1 MCSWKIVREI
11 QAARAWYKRQEKGTR
26 IILTLLTVAVACYLV
41 FLLWLLPEMMETVPM
56 DTKYWKVKIL
66 AAVLMAVPA
75 YLGLQWCAY
84 RLSGARLK
92 EGSGSGASAGAA
104 AAGET
109 AAAGGMVVSVGAADG
124 KEKKRRRLWFLF
136 GFAVVFAWLMVY
148 FYAYF
153 PGSFDWD
160 NLDQWWQIQHSQY
173 DTWHPVFHTLIIALF
188 SKIVNHYGFAVFMQ
202 LLLYS
207 LLCGYLLYTMAKWR
221 FPVWGMLLAEFF
233 LAANPQTH
241 RILLFMWKD
250 SALTLFMLLFTV
262 YLIHVW
268 KSGGRWLKKKRNL
281 AVWILV
287 LISISLVRHNSILYT
302 IPFLILAIFCFREI
316 RRESLL
322 SLILMLAGMWFIQ
335 YPVYNLVGASRPEQ
349 TYVETV
355 GVPMTILC
363 NVHETAPESLDPEA
377 AEFLSQIGPEKRW
390 QIYEMGNYN
399 SFKFVTNANQVI
411 SDTDPLEFLGF
422 TARTVRNTPG
432 LSLQAVYQVTR
443 MVWDVRGE
451 TPWHTDLEYQIRE
464 NDWGFAYVEDRAG
477 LRTVLNDFD
486 NWVMDSALD
495 TLFSYNGIHLLA
507 LILCTLFVFA
517 KKGKGWK
524 ALTLTLP
531 VLAYNYGTMLLLCG
545 PTYRFF
551 HFDSVIF
558 VPLCLLLFSEWGKTD
573 ESEAEKEENKS
584 IGKTAAEA

>member
-1 MCSWKIVREI
+1 MYNSKMLGQIK
-11 QAARAWYKRQEKGTR
+11 AARTWYKQQEKGTR
-26 IILTLLTVAVACYLV
+26 VMLTILTAAVTCYLV

-66 AAVLMAVPA
+66 ASLLMAVPV
-75 YLGLQWCAY
+75 YLGLQWCVY
-84 RLSGARLK
+84 RFSGTGLK
-92 EGSGSGASAGAA
+92 ENVPFEAASGK
-104 AAGET
+104 
-109 AAAGGMVVSVGAADG
+109 VPADK
-124 KEKKRRRLWFLF
+124 KEKRRRRLWFLF
-136 GFAVVFAWLMVY
+136 GFGLVFAWMMVY

-160 NLDQWWQIQHSQY
+160 NLDQWWQIQNSQY

-202 LLLYS
+202 LFLYS
-207 LLCGYLLYTMAKWR
+207 LLCGYLMYTMAKWR
-221 FPVWGMLLAEFF
+221 FPVWGMLLAELF

-250 SALTLFMLLFTV
+250 SALTLFMLLFTI
-262 YLIHVW
+262 YLINVW
-268 KSGGRWLKKKRNL
+268 KSGGQWLKRRRNL
-281 AVWILV
+281 VVWILV

-302 IPFLILAIFCFREI
+302 IPFLLLAVLFFKEI
-316 RRESLL
+316 RRESII
-322 SLILMLAGMWFIQ
+322 SLALMLAGMWFIQ

-363 NVHETAPESLDPEA
+363 NIHETAPESLDPQA
-377 AEFLSQIGPEKRW
+377 AEFLAQIGPEKRW
-390 QIYEMGNYN
+390 NNYELGNYN
-399 SFKFVTNANQVI
+399 SFKFITNANQVI

-422 TARTVRNTPG
+422 TARTAANAPG

-443 MVWDVRGE
+443 MVWDVRGD
-451 TPWHTDLEYQIRE
+451 TPWHADLEYQIQE

-477 LRTVLNDFD
+477 MRTVLNDFD
-486 NWVMDSALD
+486 NWMMDSILD

-507 LILCTLFVFA
+507 LIFCTLFVFA

-524 ALTLTLP
+524 ALVLTLP
-531 VLAYNYGTMLLLCG
+531 VLAYSYGTMLLLCG

-551 HFDSVIF
+551 HFNSVIF

-573 ESEAEKEENKS
+573 EREAES
-584 IGKTAAEA
+584 PAH

>member
-1 MCSWKIVREI
+1 ML
-11 QAARAWYKRQEKGTR
+11 T
-26 IILTLLTVAVACYLV
+26 ILTAAVTFYLV

-56 DTKYWKVKIL
+56 DTKYWTVKIL
-66 AAVLMAVPA
+66 AALLMTVPV
-75 YLGLQWCAY
+75 YLGLQWCVY
-84 RLSGARLK
+84 RLSGAELK
-92 EGSGSGASAGAA
+92 ESGAGTDSIPDEN
-104 AAGET
+104 AGENRD
-109 AAAGGMVVSVGAADG
+109 AAEK
-124 KEKKRRRLWFLF
+124 KEKMRRRFWFFL
-136 GFAVVFAWLMVY
+136 GFSLVFAWLMVY

-160 NLDQWWQIQHSQY
+160 NLDQWWQIQNSQY

-188 SKIVNHYGFAVFMQ
+188 TKVVNHYGFAVFMQ

-302 IPFLILAIFCFREI
+302 IPFLILAVFFFKEI
-316 RRESLL
+316 RRESII
-322 SLILMLAGMWFIQ
+322 SLVLMLAGMWVIQ
-335 YPVYNLVGASRPEQ
+335 YPVYNLVGASRPSQ

-363 NVHETAPESLDPEA
+363 NIHETAPESLDPEA
-377 AEFLSQIGPEKRW
+377 AEFLAEIGPEKRW
-390 QIYEMGNYN
+390 NIYEMGNYN

-411 SDTDPLEFLGF
+411 SSTDPLDFLSF
-422 TARTVRNTPG
+422 TARTAANAPG

-443 MVWDVRGE
+443 MVWDIRGT
-451 TPWHTDLEYQIRE
+451 TPWHTDLEYQIQE
-464 NDWGFAYVEDRAG
+464 NEWNFSYVEDRAG
-477 LRTVLNDFD
+477 MRTVLNDFY

-495 TLFSYNGIHLLA
+495 TLFLQWHSSAGADPVHTVCI
-507 LILCTLFVFA
+507 CPE
-517 KKGKGWK
+517 GKRMESPG
-524 ALTLTLP
+524 AD
-531 VLAYNYGTMLLLCG
+531 ASC
-545 PTYRFF
+545 
-551 HFDSVIF
+551 
-558 VPLCLLLFSEWGKTD
+558 FSL
-573 ESEAEKEENKS
+573 
-584 IGKTAAEA
+584 

>member
-1 MCSWKIVREI
+1 MCSQIK
-11 QAARAWYKRQEKGTR
+11 AARGWYKQQEKGTR
-26 IILTLLTVAVACYLV
+26 VMLTILTAAVTFYLV

-56 DTKYWKVKIL
+56 DTKYWTVKIL
-66 AAVLMAVPA
+66 AALLMTVPV
-75 YLGLQWCAY
+75 YLGLQWCVY
-84 RLSGARLK
+84 RLSGAELK
-92 EGSGSGASAGAA
+92 ESGAGTDSIPDENARENRDAA
-104 AAGET
+104 EK
-109 AAAGGMVVSVGAADG
+109 
-124 KEKKRRRLWFLF
+124 KEKMRRRFWFFL
-136 GFAVVFAWLMVY
+136 GFSLVFAWLMVY

-160 NLDQWWQIQHSQY
+160 NLDQWWQIQNSQY

-188 SKIVNHYGFAVFMQ
+188 TKVVNHYGFAVFMQ

-302 IPFLILAIFCFREI
+302 IPFLILAVFFFKEI
-316 RRESLL
+316 RRESII
-322 SLILMLAGMWFIQ
+322 SLVLMLAGMWVIQ
-335 YPVYNLVGASRPEQ
+335 YPVYNLVGASRPSQ

-363 NVHETAPESLDPEA
+363 NIHETAPESLDPEA
-377 AEFLSQIGPEKRW
+377 AEFLAEIGPEKRW
-390 QIYEMGNYN
+390 DIYEMGNYN

-411 SDTDPLEFLGF
+411 SSTDPLDFLSF
-422 TARTVRNTPG
+422 TARTAANAPG

-443 MVWDVRGE
+443 MVWDIRGT
-451 TPWHTDLEYQIRE
+451 TPWHTDLEYQIQE
-464 NDWGFAYVEDRAG
+464 NEWNFSYVEDRAG
-477 LRTVLNDFD
+477 MRTVLNDFD

-517 KKGKGWK
+517 RKGKGWK
-524 ALTLTLP
+524 ALVLTLP

-558 VPLCLLLFSEWGKTD
+558 VPLCLLLFSGW
-573 ESEAEKEENKS
+573 
-584 IGKTAAEA
+584 KTAVPENNM

>member
-1 MCSWKIVREI
+1 MVLLRLTGRLKMCDWMICRQIK
-11 QAARAWYKRQEKGTR
+11 AARAWYKQQEKGTR
-26 IILTLLTVAVACYLV
+26 VMLTILTAAVTCYLV

-66 AAVLMAVPA
+66 AAVLMYVPV
-75 YLGLQWCAY
+75 YLGLQWCTY
-84 RLSGARLK
+84 RFSGCTCMEK
-92 EGSGSGASAGAA
+92 NGSLPCD
-104 AAGET
+104 
-109 AAAGGMVVSVGAADG
+109 GMSG
-124 KEKKRRRLWFLF
+124 KETDRKEKRRQRLWFLL
-136 GFAVVFAWLMVY
+136 GAGLVFAWLMVY

-160 NLDQWWQIQHSQY
+160 NLDQWWQIQNSQY

-188 SKIVNHYGFAVFMQ
+188 SRIINHYGFAVFMQ

-207 LLCGYLLYTMAKWR
+207 LLCGYLLYTMAKWK

-262 YLIHVW
+262 YLINVW
-268 KSGGRWLKKKRNL
+268 KSGGLWLKRKRNL
-281 AVWILV
+281 TVWILV

-302 IPFLILAIFCFREI
+302 IPFLILAICFLKEI
-316 RRESLL
+316 RKESII
-322 SLILMLAGMWFIQ
+322 SLVLMLAGMWIIQ
-335 YPVYNLVGASRPEQ
+335 NPVYNLVGASRPEQ

-363 NVHETAPESLDPEA
+363 NIHETAPESLDPEA
-377 AEFLSQIGPEKRW
+377 AEFLAQIGPEKRW
-390 QIYEMGNYN
+390 KIYEMGNYN

-411 SDTDPLEFLGF
+411 SDTEPVDFLSF
-422 TARTVRNTPG
+422 TARTAANAPG

-443 MVWDVRGE
+443 MVWDVRGD
-451 TPWHTDLEYQIRE
+451 TPWHTDLEYQIQE
-464 NDWGFAYVEDRAG
+464 NEWNFAYVENRAG

-486 NWVMDSALD
+486 NWVMDSLWD
-495 TLFSYNGIHLLA
+495 YLFSYNGIHLLA
-507 LILCTLFVFA
+507 LILCTLFVFS

-524 ALTLTLP
+524 AMVLTLP
-531 VLAYNYGTMLLLCG
+531 ILAYNYGTMLLLCG

-558 VPLCLLLFSEWGKTD
+558 VPLCLLLFSEWPVPETR
-573 ESEAEKEENKS
+573 SV
-584 IGKTAAEA
+584 